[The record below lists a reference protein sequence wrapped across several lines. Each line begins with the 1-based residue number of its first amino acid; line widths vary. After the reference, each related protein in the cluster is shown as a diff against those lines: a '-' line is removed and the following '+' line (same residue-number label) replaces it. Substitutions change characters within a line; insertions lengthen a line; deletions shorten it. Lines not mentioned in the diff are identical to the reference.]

1 MVIISSQPIIFNIRY
16 TPYQLKQGSSQ
27 EQISSHLEERAFYD
41 MTGNK
46 NILSYI
52 TQKEKV
58 IPNYSIL
65 NYFEKT
71 TKVFNQNGMISEAEL
86 EAMKKRVKENK
97 GNIWHGF
104 ISFDEEHS
112 HLIDS
117 PEKCIDFVKNIFPK
131 FFKNAYFTP
140 KDMDLMCSLH
150 IDRPHHLHI
159 HFEFWEKEPKYR
171 ASDGTLKFRSKGKLN
186 KDVIDKFFIQTGIYI
201 SEDKEILY
209 KSRDTALASLRTLT
223 GVKNAFHSSDEI
235 KKEIIILAKSLK
247 STGRISYGSKEAESY
262 RPQVDK
268 IVEMLLDYDKEA
280 RQADLRFYQALEKR
294 EKLIKDILSKKYKFS
309 NEDVSLEK
317 MTKQVYQY
325 NYKIDDKVLK
335 MIEDI
340 EADYKKRQGNLVIN
354 LAKFIKPELF
364 ERDPNKKYKV
374 NQKSLK
380 LSNIISNNRVKKA
393 FKKFLTN
400 FGRETKLF
408 ERDFTHRLQEI
419 EEEIKKEL
427 EKQQKEGSFKS

>member
-1 MVIISSQPIIFNIRY
+1 M
-16 TPYQLKQGSSQ
+16 KQGSSQ
-27 EQISSHLEERAFYD
+27 EQIKAHLEERAFYD

-52 TQKEKV
+52 TQKDKV

-71 TKVFNQNGMISEAEL
+71 TKVFNQNGMISEDLL
-86 EAMKKRVKENK
+86 EAMKKRAKENK
-97 GNIWHGF
+97 GNLWHGF

-112 HLIDS
+112 SLIDS
-117 PEKCIDFVKNIFPK
+117 PEKCIEFVKNIFPK
-131 FFKNAYFTP
+131 FFKNAYFTE
-140 KDMDLMCSLH
+140 KNMDLMCSLH

-171 ASDGTLKFRSKGKLN
+171 AKDGYLKFRSKGKLD
-186 KDVIDKFFIQTGIYI
+186 KDAIDKFFIQTGIYI

-223 GVKNAFHSSDEI
+223 GIKNAFHSSDEI
-235 KKEIIILAKSLK
+235 KKEIITLAKALK
-247 STGRISYGSKEAESY
+247 PTGRISYGSKEAESY

-268 IVEMLLDYDKEA
+268 IVHMLLDYNEVA
-280 RQADLRFYQALEKR
+280 RKADLRFYQALEKR
-294 EKLIKDILSKKYKFS
+294 EKLIKDILSKRYKFS
-309 NEDVSLEK
+309 SENVSLEK
-317 MTKQVYQY
+317 MIEKSYKY

-335 MIEDI
+335 MIKEI
-340 EADYKKRQGNLVIN
+340 EQDYKKRQGNLVIN
-354 LAKFIKPELF
+354 LAKLIKPEIF
-364 ERDPNKKYKV
+364 AKAPNKKYKV

-380 LSNIISNNRVKKA
+380 LSNIISNKRIDGA

-400 FGRETKLF
+400 FGREVKLF

>member
-1 MVIISSQPIIFNIRY
+1 M
-16 TPYQLKQGSSQ
+16 KQGSSQ
-27 EQISSHLEERAFYD
+27 EQIKAHLEERAFYD

-52 TQKEKV
+52 TQKDKV

-71 TKVFNQNGMISEAEL
+71 TKVFNQNGMISEVEL
-86 EAMKKRVKENK
+86 EAMKKRAKENK
-97 GNIWHGF
+97 GNLWHGF

-112 HLIDS
+112 SLIDS
-117 PEKCIDFVKNIFPK
+117 PEKCIEFVKNIFPK

-159 HFEFWEKEPKYR
+159 HFEFWEKEAKYR
-171 ASDGTLKFRSKGKLN
+171 AKDGTLKYRSKGKLD
-186 KDVIDKFFIQTGIYI
+186 KDAIDKFFIQTGIYI

-235 KKEIIILAKSLK
+235 KKEIITLAKALK
-247 STGRISYGSKEAESY
+247 PTGRISYGSKEAESY

-268 IVEMLLDYDKEA
+268 IVAMLLDYNEEA
-280 RQADLRFYQALEKR
+280 RKADLKFYQALGKR
-294 EKLIKDILSKKYKFS
+294 EKLIKEILSKNYKFS
-309 NEDVSLEK
+309 SEDVSLEK
-317 MTKQVYQY
+317 MTDKPYKY
-325 NYKIDDKVLK
+325 NYKIDEKVLK
-335 MIEDI
+335 MIKDI
-340 EADYKKRQGNLVIN
+340 EEDYKKRQGNLVIN
-354 LAKFIKPELF
+354 LAKYIKPEIF
-364 ERDPNKKYKV
+364 VKDPNKKYKV

-380 LSNIISNNRVKKA
+380 LSNIISNKKIDGA

-400 FGRETKLF
+400 FGREVRLF

>member
-1 MVIISSQPIIFNIRY
+1 M
-16 TPYQLKQGSSQ
+16 KQGSSQ
-27 EQISSHLEERAFYD
+27 EQIKAHLEERAFYD

-52 TQKEKV
+52 TQKDKV

-71 TKVFNQNGMISEAEL
+71 TKVFNQNGMISLAEL
-86 EAMKKRVKENK
+86 EAMKKRAKENK
-97 GNIWHGF
+97 GNLWHGF

-112 HLIDS
+112 SLIDS
-117 PEKCIDFVKNIFPK
+117 PEKCIEFVKNIFPK
-131 FFKNAYFTP
+131 FFKNAYFTE
-140 KDMDLMCSLH
+140 KNMDLMCSLH

-171 ASDGTLKFRSKGKLN
+171 AKDGTLKFRSKGKLD
-186 KDVIDKFFIQTGIYI
+186 KDAIDKFFIQTGIYI
-201 SEDKEILY
+201 SENKEILY

-235 KKEIIILAKSLK
+235 KKEIITLAKALK
-247 STGRISYGSKEAESY
+247 PTGRISYGSKEAESY

-268 IVEMLLDYDKEA
+268 IVSMLLDYNEEA
-280 RQADLRFYQALEKR
+280 RKADLKFYQALAKR
-294 EKLIKDILSKKYKFS
+294 EKLIKDILSKNYKFS
-309 NEDVSLEK
+309 SEDVSLEK
-317 MTKQVYQY
+317 MTEKTYKY

-335 MIEDI
+335 MIKDI
-340 EADYKKRQGNLVIN
+340 EEDYKKRQGNLVIN
-354 LAKFIKPELF
+354 LAKYIKPEIF
-364 ERDPNKKYKV
+364 VKDPNKKYKV

-380 LSNIISNNRVKKA
+380 LSNIISNKKIDGA

-400 FGRETKLF
+400 FGREVRLF

-427 EKQQKEGSFKS
+427 ENEQKEGSFKS

>member
-1 MVIISSQPIIFNIRY
+1 M
-16 TPYQLKQGSSQ
+16 KQGSSQ
-27 EQISSHLEERAFYD
+27 EQIKAHLEERAFYD

-52 TQKEKV
+52 TQKDKV

-71 TKVFNQNGMISEAEL
+71 TKVFNQNGMISENLL
-86 EAMKKRVKENK
+86 EAMKKRAKENK
-97 GNIWHGF
+97 GNLWHGF

-112 HLIDS
+112 SLIDS
-117 PEKCIDFVKNIFPK
+117 PEKCIEFVKNIFPK
-131 FFKNAYFTP
+131 FFKNAYFTE
-140 KDMDLMCSLH
+140 KNMDLMCSLH
-150 IDRPHHLHI
+150 IDKPHHLHI
-159 HFEFWEKEPKYR
+159 HFEFWEREPKYR
-171 ASDGTLKFRSKGKLN
+171 AKDGSLKFRSKGKLD
-186 KDVIDKFFIQTGIYI
+186 KDAIDKFFIQTGIYI

-223 GVKNAFHSSDEI
+223 GIKNAFHSSDEI
-235 KKEIIILAKSLK
+235 KKEIITLAKALK
-247 STGRISYGSKEAESY
+247 PTGRISYGSKEAESH

-268 IVEMLLDYDKEA
+268 IVHMLLDYNEEA
-280 RQADLRFYQALEKR
+280 RKADLRFYQALGKR
-294 EKLIKDILSKKYKFS
+294 EKLIKDILSKRYKFS
-309 NEDVSLEK
+309 SENVSLEK
-317 MTKQVYQY
+317 MTEKSYKY

-335 MIEDI
+335 MIEEI
-340 EADYKKRQGNLVIN
+340 EQDYKKRQGNLVIN
-354 LAKFIKPELF
+354 LAKLIKPEIF
-364 ERDPNKKYKV
+364 AKDPNKKYKV

-380 LSNIISNNRVKKA
+380 RINIISNKRIDGA

-400 FGRETKLF
+400 FGREIKLF

-427 EKQQKEGSFKS
+427 EKQLKEGSFKS